1 MPPELLERNGVD
13 PAAVAPAV
21 AAFNAGDIQHALEL
35 PPRWVGEALS
45 VAGTPQ
51 HWIDKIEEDFLPAGF
66 RHLLVTFADPFLV
79 ESWAGMTIEG
89 LPSLEEQLRL
99 CHESVMSVF
108 EDSSPAVRSTTSPIP

>member
-1 MPPELLERNGVD
+1 MPPELLERHGVD

-21 AAFNAGDIQHALEL
+21 AAFNAGDVQHALEL
-35 PPRWVGEALS
+35 TPRWVGEALS

-51 HWIDKIEEDFLPAGF
+51 HWIEKIEEDFVPAGF

-79 ESWAGMTIEG
+79 ESWAGITIEG

-99 CHESVMSVF
+99 FHENVMPVF
-108 EDSSPAVRSTTSPIP
+108 EDSSARRDPQGAR